1 MDLRRPQTTTIAAF
15 LLGLLVVAGFLG
27 HSLWQTHQRLHR
39 EATDDA
45 DGLASLLE
53 QYLFATLHE
62 TDLVLAAAGDEFRL
76 QATDMHRSAQTFN
89 AYLSRQQDRLGQI
102 SNLRATDPAG
112 RIKFGAGVDPAKPV
126 DISDRLYY
134 QRAHDQPDLVFAPPI
149 LARTTGRWELPMARR
164 LEWPDGSFA
173 GVVRALIGTERLYEV
188 ISSMKVGAHGSV
200 ALFDAEHNVLVRYP
214 QVSGQS
220 TGAGVKVGSP
230 QLLAL
235 LRQGLNA
242 ATYQATSPIDG
253 QWRTFA
259 FHRIG
264 NYPLYVA
271 VGLSPLDYLLPWY
284 NEALVDGL
292 FLAAM
297 CAAGWFSLLL
307 LRRAWRRQEN
317 AIRALT
323 RYRAELEDTV
333 SRRTQALVE
342 AKQAAEAAA
351 QAKSAFL
358 ANMSHEIRTPMN
370 GVLGMTELLMDS
382 DLTEQQRQFAHTIH
396 GSATSLLALMNDIL
410 DFSKIEAGKLQLERI
425 EFDLLELV
433 EDVAA
438 AFAERAQRK
447 GLEILAWTAPEL
459 PARLVGD
466 PTRLRQVLTNFVSNA
481 IKFTEHGSV
490 LIEVTPAEAAEH
502 LRPIGAT
509 LAPDRPA
516 AAPGDDAFASTCRLA
531 LAVSDTGIGIEA
543 GQRERLFAAFTQAD
557 DSTTRRFGGTGL
569 GLVISRQLTELMG
582 GAVGFQ
588 SEPGHGSRFWCTV
601 ELGAGSMVAPLVP
614 REVDF
619 RVLIAGDRPMLR
631 TIVRQQLARLGLHD
645 VTQVELEAA
654 LGEAREAAQRGAP
667 YRLLLVD
674 FDFTCSASQRLV
686 SALRARAN
694 LGELY
699 VALMAPVTARL
710 ENGWISNSDRIVSVN
725 KPPRMSQLARVAE
738 ELITGT
744 CNWARRAV
752 ARPAPV
758 PRFAGHVLLVED
770 NPVNQAVAEGMLQ
783 RVGLTVALAID
794 GRAAVRAAH
803 QSAFDLILMD
813 VQMPVL
819 DGLDATRAIR
829 VGEASVGGHTPIV
842 ALTANAM
849 AQEREQCLAAGMDD
863 FLPKPFSSPQLHQV
877 LARWLKVLPPI
888 ADGDPAAAAQDAAA
902 RSRNFLVPG
911 EHRRFDSPVLD
922 RAVLERIRELGGSAR
937 PELLGTVLQLFLH
950 DAPRH
955 LAAIQQAWQR
965 RDAAVIATAAHA
977 LKSSSAHTGA
987 MRLAAICAALE
998 SDARAADLGRAEAAV
1013 ASLEGEWR
1021 SLRRQIEGTLAERVG

>member
-15 LLGLLVVAGFLG
+15 LLALLVVAGFLG
-27 HSLWQTHQRLHR
+27 YSLWQTHQRLHR
-39 EATDDA
+39 EAGEDA
-45 DGLASLLE
+45 DALAGLLE

-62 TDLVLAAAGDEFRL
+62 TDLVLAAAADEFRL
-76 QATDMHRSAQTFN
+76 QAGDMRRSARNFTV
-89 AYLSRQQDRLGQI
+89 YLSRQQERLGQV

-112 RIKFGAGVDPAKPV
+112 LIKFGAGVDPARPV

-134 QRAHDQPDLVFAPPI
+134 LRARSQTGLVFAPPI

-164 LEWPDGSFA
+164 LQWPDGSFA
-173 GVVRALIGTERLYEV
+173 GVIRALIGTEQLYTV
-188 ISSMKVGAHGSV
+188 ISSMKVGDHGAV
-200 ALFDAEHNVLVRYP
+200 ALFDAERNVVVRYP
-214 QVSGQS
+214 QHSAPPG
-220 TGAGVKVGSP
+220 GLKVGSP

-235 LRQGLNA
+235 LRQGLPSG
-242 ATYQATSPIDG
+242 TYEAISAVDG
-253 QWRTFA
+253 QWRKFA

-264 NYPLYVA
+264 NYPLYVV
-271 VGLSPLDYLLPWY
+271 VGLSPLDYLVPWY
-284 NEALVDGL
+284 KEALVDGL

-297 CAAGWFSLLL
+297 CAAGWFSLVL
-307 LRRAWRRQEN
+307 LRRAWRRQES
-317 AIRALT
+317 AIAALT

-342 AKQAAEAAA
+342 AKQAAESAA

-358 ANMSHEIRTPMN
+358 ANVSHEIRTPMN
-370 GVLGMTELLMDS
+370 GVLGMTELLLDS
-382 DLTEQQRQFAHTIH
+382 DLGEQQRHFAQTIH
-396 GSATSLLALMNDIL
+396 GSATSLLSLMNDIL

-490 LIEVTPAEAAEH
+490 LLEVTPADAAEH
-502 LRPIGAT
+502 LRPIGT
-509 LAPDRPA
+509 LLALDRPA
-516 AAPGDDAFASTCRLA
+516 RVRDEGGPGSQCRLA
-531 LAVSDTGIGIEA
+531 LAVSDSGIGIEA
-543 GQRERLFAAFTQAD
+543 EQRERLFAAFTQAD

-582 GAVGFQ
+582 GRVGFV
-588 SEPGHGSRFWCTV
+588 SEPGRGSRFWCTV
-601 ELGAGSMVAPLVP
+601 PLSQGTMATPVIP

-619 RVLIAGDRPMLR
+619 RVLIASDQPMLR
-631 TIVRQQLARLGLHD
+631 AIVCQQLARLGLHD
-645 VTQVELEAA
+645 VGQVEVAAA
-654 LGEAREAAQRGAP
+654 LDQAREAAQRGAA

-674 FDFTCSASQRLV
+674 FEFTSSAGQRLV
-686 SALRARAN
+686 SALRASTS

-744 CNWARRAV
+744 CSWARKVV
-752 ARPAPV
+752 ARPAPL
-758 PRFAGHVLLVED
+758 PRFGGRVLLVED
-770 NPVNQAVAEGMLQ
+770 NPVNQAVAERMLE
-783 RVGLTVALAID
+783 RVGLTVALAMD
-794 GRAAVRAAH
+794 GRAAAQAACEN
-803 QSAFDLILMD
+803 AFDLVLMD

-829 VGEASVGGHTPIV
+829 VHEAGQGGHTPIV

-863 FLPKPFSSPQLHQV
+863 FLPKPFSSAQLHQV
-877 LARWLKVLPPI
+877 LARWLKAQPPA
-888 ADGDPAAAAQDAAA
+888 ADGDAAAGAQGAA
-902 RSRNFLVPG
+902 RSRNFVVPG

-922 RAVLERIRELGGSAR
+922 RAVLERIRELGGAAK
-937 PELLGTVLQLFLH
+937 PDLLSKVLQLFLH

-965 RDAAVIATAAHA
+965 RDGHVIATAAHA

-987 MRLAAICAALE
+987 LRLAAMCAALE
-998 SDARAADLGRAEAAV
+998 SEARAGDLGRAEAAV

-1021 SLRRQIEGTLAERVG
+1021 AVRHEIESALAEMVG